1 MAEFLGELWDGVG
14 PEPDWLK
21 QEREQFRHVRDMN
34 KDGVL
39 DREELASWI
48 LPVDFDR
55 ALREAQ
61 HLMYEADAD
70 KDGRL
75 SRQEILD
82 KQEVFVASSATSHGA
97 DLRED
102 L

>member
-1 MAEFLGELWDGVG
+1 LAEFLGELWDGVG

-48 LPVDFDR
+48 LPVDF
-55 ALREAQ
+55 E
-61 HLMYEADAD
+61 YEADAD